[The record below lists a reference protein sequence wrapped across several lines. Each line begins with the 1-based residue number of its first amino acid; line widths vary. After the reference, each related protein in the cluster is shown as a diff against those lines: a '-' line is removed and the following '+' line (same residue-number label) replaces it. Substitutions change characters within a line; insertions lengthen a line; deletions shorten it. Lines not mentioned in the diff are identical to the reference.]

1 MISPLFW
8 KVVFVFLLQKT
19 LLVIPTIW
27 TGHALQVSN
36 VFNFW
41 SALQLRAK
49 NVLLSF
55 VGRFDKIGCIN
66 ILSLQNNMGTIHWEL
81 MFEFDKCIGR
91 SFCTES
97 IFRSAEQ
104 QTTEDTEHKS
114 IILSLIALPAPEGHT
129 EIYGQ
134 DLNIAAITSLLNWN

>member
-1 MISPLFW
+1 
-8 KVVFVFLLQKT
+8 
-19 LLVIPTIW
+19 
-27 TGHALQVSN
+27 
-36 VFNFW
+36 
-41 SALQLRAK
+41 
-49 NVLLSF
+49 
-55 VGRFDKIGCIN
+55 
-66 ILSLQNNMGTIHWEL
+66 

-114 IILSLIALPAPEGHT
+114 IILSLIALSAPEGHA

-134 DLNIAAITSLLNWN
+134 DLNIAAITSLLN